1 MQKENQLIG
10 HSTSTAQHTAHVHA
24 MYAHTSL
31 DLHTTK
37 SKAIAF
43 VLDRCYSL
51 RVYDRW
57 YSCAGMRVSVCLEL
71 ELEQYVLTATK
82 IFERQNS
89 QNFNGSVSFAKATN
103 TNVKFTRG
111 VREIRSIV
119 LFVIRRNH
127 GKWHFDIFGYFCFTA
142 AAAFHLTYQ
151 VCVSVCVCICGYV
164 CHIISVSLLCDI
176 TR

>member
-1 MQKENQLIG
+1 
-10 HSTSTAQHTAHVHA
+10 
-24 MYAHTSL
+24 
-31 DLHTTK
+31 
-37 SKAIAF
+37 
-43 VLDRCYSL
+43 
-51 RVYDRW
+51 
-57 YSCAGMRVSVCLEL
+57 MRVSVCLEL

-151 VCVSVCVCICGYV
+151 VCVSVCVYLWLCLSYYFSELIMRYYS
-164 CHIISVSLLCDI
+164 IKSVSLCANMEYDFIIVHFYQKSVRLLKYKFLLANYLLHC
-176 TR
+176 R